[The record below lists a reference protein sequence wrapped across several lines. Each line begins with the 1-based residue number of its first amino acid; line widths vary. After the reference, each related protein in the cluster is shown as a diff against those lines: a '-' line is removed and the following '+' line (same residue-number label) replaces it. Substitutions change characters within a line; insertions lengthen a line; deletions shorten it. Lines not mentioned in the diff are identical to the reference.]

1 MDRAKVAVFLVG
13 LFGFATVAQ
22 GIGLASIVGFRPQLS
37 LFFGSGFVISG
48 VAVRT
53 LHQNRYDEFALFRK
67 RDLAFWAVAVGVV
80 GYLAVVGLQFL

>member
-22 GIGLASIVGFRPQLS
+22 GVGLASMVGFKPQLS
-37 LFFGSGFVISG
+37 LFFGSGLLITG

-53 LHQNRYDEFALFRK
+53 LHQDRYDEFALFRK
-67 RDLAFWAVAVGVV
+67 RDFAFWAVAVGAV
-80 GYLAVVGLQFL
+80 GYLVTVGYQFL